1 MKTKSF
7 LVSTASLAGS
17 MALAQFAFAQGTA
30 FTYQGRLNDTSAPA
44 NGSYDLRLILYNA
57 EVGGSQVGAILT
69 NSAVPVTAGLFN
81 LTLDF
86 GAGIFSG
93 TSYFLEI
100 AVRTNGN
107 AAFITLSPRQPLTPS
122 PYAIMANNAS
132 NLLGTLAVAQLS
144 GAIPSSN
151 LSGAY
156 SNALT
161 FNNPNN
167 SFSGAGSNLT
177 SLNASQLAVG
187 TVADARLS
195 ANVALRNSTNTFVG
209 NQSVTS
215 GNVGINAVPVSRLHV
230 NGPVLLQGGFTPT
243 ATSTTN
249 MLNLA
254 VGVSSNGFA
263 NGIGFYESVGA
274 QAMGLGYD
282 GTVPGTANNA
292 LRIYDNTGTPIFS
305 FLHGGSMGIGTTAP
319 ASELHVKNGSDTEIS
334 IESSD
339 PGGHRWTVQSS
350 RVAGNT
356 NVDASFQIIDR
367 TLNSSRVLITTNG
380 NVGIHNTAPGTTL
393 DVNGTTTTSNLVV
406 NGDALR
412 TYGSA
417 LSRMHPIA
425 YGNVTSTGSIDS
437 GTANFSVTH
446 SSGSGLYTINIT
458 GESYSFIAYSTIVT
472 PIGLSAVI
480 PATFSSSGALQVRL
494 FDVSGAANDHD
505 FNFVVYK
512 PGSN

>member
-1 MKTKSF
+1 MKATSF
-7 LVSTASLAGS
+7 LISAATLAGS
-17 MALAQFAFAQGTA
+17 IVLAQFTLAQGTG

-44 NGSYDLRLILYNA
+44 NGNYDLRLILYNA
-57 EVGGSQVGAILT
+57 DVGGSQVGPILT
-69 NSAVPVTAGLFN
+69 NSAVSVTGGLFN
-81 LTLDF
+81 LRLDF
-86 GAGIFSG
+86 GAGIFTG
-93 TSYFLEI
+93 TNHFLEI

-107 AAFITLSPRQPLTPS
+107 GPFVTLSPRQPLSPA

-144 GAIPSSN
+144 GTLPSPN

-167 SFSGAGSNLT
+167 AFSGSGTNLT
-177 SLNASQLAVG
+177 GLNASQLAFG

-195 ANVALRNSTNTFVG
+195 ANVALRNSANTFVG

-215 GNVGINAVPVSRLHV
+215 GNVGINAVPISRLHV

-243 ATSTTN
+243 ASTTSN

-263 NGIGFYESVGA
+263 NGIAFYESAGV
-274 QAMGLGYD
+274 QAMSLGYD
-282 GTVPGTANNA
+282 GSVPGTANNA
-292 LRIYDNTGTPIFS
+292 LRIYDTTGAPIFS

-319 ASELHVKNGSDTEIS
+319 ASGLHVKNDLDTEVS

-339 PGGHRWTVQSS
+339 TGGHRWTIQSS
-350 RVAGNT
+350 RVSGNT
-356 NVDASFQIIDR
+356 HLDASFQIIDR
-367 TLNSSRVLITTNG
+367 TANASRVLIATNG
-380 NVGIHNTAPGTTL
+380 NVGIHTTAPSTTL
-393 DVNGTTTTSNLVV
+393 DVNGTTTTSDLVV
-406 NGDALR
+406 DGDALR
-412 TYGSA
+412 TYGSS

-425 YGNVTSTGSIDS
+425 YGCVSSSGSINS
-437 GTANFSVTH
+437 GTGNFSVTH
-446 SSGSGLYTINIT
+446 SIGTGAYTIGIS
-458 GESYSFIAYSTIVT
+458 GETYSFIQYSTIVT
-472 PIGLSAVI
+472 PVGLSATI
-480 PATFSSSGALQVRL
+480 PMTFSSSGSLQVRL
-494 FDVSGAANDHD
+494 FNISGAGVDQD
-505 FNFVVYK
+505 FDFVVYK